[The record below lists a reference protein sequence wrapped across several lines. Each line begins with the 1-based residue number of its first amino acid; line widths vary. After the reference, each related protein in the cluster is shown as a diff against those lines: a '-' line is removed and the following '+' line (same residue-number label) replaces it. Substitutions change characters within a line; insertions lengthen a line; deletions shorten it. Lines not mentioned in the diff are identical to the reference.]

1 MIFVILILSSI
12 FLDSSFFSVPLVY
25 ILSVLFVRRAFVKYE
40 LAKRK
45 TLGYSS
51 HKTEHLDILFPLIVG
66 IAALFCIDVVRM
78 GILGVSPLL
87 FLLSV
92 TLLIVYG
99 RFFEIKKSR
108 FFALF
113 LVGVVGL
120 YAYFLGYDMFATM
133 VFLCILVVGK
143 WILSLYK
150 KNNEKN

>member
-1 MIFVILILSSI
+1 MVFVILILSSI
-12 FLDSSFFSVPLVY
+12 FLDSSFFSIPLVY
-25 ILSVLFVRRAFVKYE
+25 ILSILFVRRAFVKHE

-51 HKTEHLDILFPLIVG
+51 LKTEHLDIIFPLVVG
-66 IAALFCIDVVRM
+66 ISALFCIDIVRM
-78 GILGVSPLL
+78 GTMGVSPLL

-92 TLLIVYG
+92 TLLIGYG

-113 LVGVVGL
+113 LTGVVGL
-120 YAYFLGYDMFATM
+120 YAYFLGYDIFATM
-133 VFLCILVVGK
+133 VFLSLLVVGK